1 MRRNCMAIITLRI
14 DCVPNANPIKL
25 DKHPLI
31 IYFLNPN
38 TAHIATANGADS

>member
-1 MRRNCMAIITLRI
+1 MRRNCIAIMTFNIVW
-14 DCVPNANPIKL
+14 VPSAKPIKL
-25 DKHPLI
+25 DRQPLI